1 MCKCALFHIMSMHD
15 LFLLRQTSCLHPH
28 PSQGILNTY
37 IFLLFYSRICLFSH
51 HFIYTVILTRKTTYY
66 PGHGQ
71 LNDASIFCIYVFN
84 HCATLRP
91 SRFLNHSTRDI
102 FVVYVVKILGHRT
115 RCQDE
120 LLQHFNMNLALRAC
134 GLWIF
139 TEHKQERNLWSGSLR
154 EAFIEKMIQEIQKV

>member
-1 MCKCALFHIMSMHD
+1 MCSVSHYVNARLIFTSPDFMSTSASQSRDLKHLHFSVVLFSD
-15 LFLLRQTSCLHPH
+15 LF
-28 PSQGILNTY
+28 IL
-37 IFLLFYSRICLFSH
+37 
-51 HFIYTVILTRKTTYY
+51 FITVILTRKTTYY

-134 GLWIF
+134 GL
-139 TEHKQERNLWSGSLR
+139 
-154 EAFIEKMIQEIQKV
+154 